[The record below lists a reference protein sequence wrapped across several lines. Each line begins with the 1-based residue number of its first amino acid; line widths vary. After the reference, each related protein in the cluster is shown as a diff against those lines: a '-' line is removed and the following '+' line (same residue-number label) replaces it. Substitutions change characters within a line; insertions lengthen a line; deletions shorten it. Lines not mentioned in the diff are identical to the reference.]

1 MELQDKILNQ
11 IASSSD
17 NILED
22 DELVVTLDESKEQ
35 CKQIEQQLKEMEQTM
50 KQIETIREMFVPV
63 AARVAR
69 LFFVLADLMNVD
81 PMYQYSLK
89 FFCMIYERALDKAEG
104 KVDKN
109 ERSKRKEFFIKKFT
123 SLLYKNV
130 CRSLFEKDKLLFSFL
145 MCMKIMEEQGVLD
158 TAEARFLMTG
168 ATSVDMERP
177 NPSGENGWL
186 SDKAWVSILE
196 LSRSIPAFHGFDKDF
211 EKYLSDWERIYNSLK
226 PQSLKDPWPGQW
238 ADLTL
243 FRRII
248 VLRILR
254 QDKVIPAIVQ
264 LIKKDKELGKNY
276 TLPPPFDLAK
286 SFSDSTNKT
295 PVIFVLS
302 PGADPM
308 TELQK
313 LSEMK
318 KIRWNSLSLGQGQ
331 SEKAKEAILDA

>member
-11 IASSSD
+11 IANSSD

-35 CKQIEQQLKEMEQTM
+35 CKQIEQQLKEMESTM

-63 AARVAR
+63 ASRVSR
-69 LFFVLADLMNVD
+69 LFFVLSDLMNVD

-89 FFCMIYERALDKAEG
+89 FFCMIYERALDKADG

-109 ERSKRKEFFIKKFT
+109 ERSKRKEFFIKKF
-123 SLLYKNV
+123 SKLLYKNV

-145 MCMKIMEEQGVLD
+145 MCMKIMEEQEILD
-158 TAEARFLMTG
+158 IVEARFLMTG
-168 ATSVDMERP
+168 ATSIEMERP

-186 SDKAWVSILE
+186 TNKAWASILE
-196 LSRSIPAFHGFDKDF
+196 LSRNLPAFLGFDRDF
-211 EKYLSDWERIYNSLK
+211 EKYLNDWERIYNSLK

-238 ADLTL
+238 QDLTL
-243 FRRII
+243 FRRLI
-248 VLRILR
+248 VLRIIR
-254 QDKVIPAIVQ
+254 QDKVIPGIVK
-264 LIKKDKELGKNY
+264 LVKKDKELGAFY
-276 TLPPPFDLAK
+276 VSPPPFDLTK

-313 LSEMK
+313 LSELK
-318 KIRWNSLSLGQGQ
+318 KVRWASLSLGQGQ
-331 SEKAKEAILDA
+331 SKKAKEAIILA